1 MTQVV
6 KLHLYFCPCKTNYKG
21 FIHLTLRDMFLIKV
35 IVLVGLILNIIPAFW
50 GGNDSF
56 FK

>member
-1 MTQVV
+1 
-6 KLHLYFCPCKTNYKG
+6 
-21 FIHLTLRDMFLIKV
+21 MFLINV

>member
-1 MTQVV
+1 MFFIKAIVV
-6 KLHLYFCPCKTNYKG
+6 
-21 FIHLTLRDMFLIKV
+21 I
-35 IVLVGLILNIIPAFW
+35 GLILNIIPAFW